1 MQWGHDWFERL
12 KMKKTKRFAKN
23 LLAISL
29 SICLSFM
36 SVPFG
41 TAFASDASGEIS
53 NAASAVLESDSN
65 VAADSADV
73 IADAVSTPEDSES
86 SALER
91 ANGEP
96 ESLDGII
103 SSDEEISSAASID
116 SIVADTESENGDSL
130 ADKPAEPYEVELT
143 AMGMLGANT
152 VKISVPA
159 ADAGDELRAALG
171 SAAATLDPGS
181 ADDAAH
187 AAAKAALEAKFD
199 GVGAFEAYSL
209 KIVSGGQEVELPA
222 SAEVELTFVRLTADA
237 GVAMP
242 GFMNLGDSPRYF
254 GLAGGELSELSVSA
268 SEQASEMA
276 WLDTFRLDPS
286 LPTLV
291 AANGDSLADKPA
303 EPYEVELTAM
313 GMLGANTV
321 KISVP
326 AADAGDELR
335 AALGSAAATLDP
347 GSADDA
353 AHAAAKAALE
363 AKFDGVGAFEAY
375 SLKIV
380 SGGQE
385 VELPAS
391 AEVELTFVRLTADAG
406 VAMPGFMNLG
416 DSPRYFGLA
425 GGELSELSVSA
436 SEQASEMA
444 WLDTFRLDPSLPTLV
459 AANGDSLADKAEGL
473 KAGSYSITA
482 NLYVIGEDAPIGQN
496 AYMTTTVF
504 PPIVPNS
511 GNANLRVDEDGA
523 MTLTF
528 YPVNEIFTLQD
539 IKGNDD
545 EGVHILS
552 VERGGASTS
561 YGSHSDRITKVVAK
575 LDSAKSTYALGA
587 CTQCPTIFMGGADQ
601 HWRMQLDVDFDSAKE
616 NGAVQPGEDA
626 FSKTFSD
633 EATGIT
639 VAVSTSD
646 KNEVQK
652 IESARLSVVKHEDDE
667 ANAAIE
673 AEFAKSFLGTP
684 KYEAYSIV
692 LVDADGNAIHLA
704 ASSVLVTA
712 PSAINYVDAYKYVGT
727 DGGLQSIAS
736 FYQRGNVI
744 IQDSGLGTYVIAD
757 HYSANHWVD
766 FDFAN
771 DAIGASGQ
779 MKISSAQTGIEGF
792 KDILTFFLGKEASDN
807 GEDAYTLAIMHDN
820 IDGETQPLWFWL
832 GDGNGYLNLTIPVS
846 SESDS
851 VYLVESDGT
860 STGARKLDSTY
871 ADGKAAFSIV
881 TPDQGGMNK
890 DEIGKLLVALANGYS
905 NGIASASAD
914 APVAY
919 IKVIHDASK
928 LADKPYVYSNL
939 AYSNLIYNGD
949 EQTCAYVDG
958 NSQVVQGSIIQKN
971 AGSYSAMVEPKP
983 GYTWF
988 DGSRNSIELT
998 WSIRKASLQISID
1011 DLAYGAQ
1018 SDFVAKVTGFQ
1029 GSDTADSIGL
1039 KSVSLK
1045 PQYWPDTTKPGFYQ
1059 LSNWNYWDGLDQGL
1073 DNYDINFSNASLYV
1087 GMAPSSEPQVAEGL
1101 VYSGQEQIGVTGDE
1115 SLYTL
1120 ENVSQADAGEYE
1132 AVAKLIRGAGRWS
1145 DGSSGNKVVKW
1156 SIAPATLKAAYT
1168 GDTVTTA
1175 RDEARGEVSV
1185 SGFVNGETAE
1195 TVEGFE
1201 LPAVSIPEALT
1212 PGESYQLTPTGG
1224 NAGKNYQFE
1233 YAPGT
1238 LSVASSYVRE
1248 KLAPGTYTITANLMM
1263 PGEYNP
1269 VLRGTT
1275 VCANTPDN
1283 PFADS
1288 AGNSPV
1294 VDENSDVTIANA
1306 VPTDAQAMTSNATL
1320 IVAEDGTKTLVLPVR
1335 NPCFT
1340 LQELGTCAELQDVK
1354 VERTTPEDPSLW
1366 NYGKMSSRIHKVA
1379 FTLTDNLASGERS
1392 YDFAGSFLY
1401 AVPLEKGM
1409 QYGSGNPE
1417 IRPSG
1422 DVALRLTVD
1431 YSSVRKSS
1439 DSTEVP
1445 TLVDLI
1451 DKGNN
1456 GNGGNG
1462 GSGNNNGSN
1471 GSQNNSGSNES
1482 NGSANGGSNGGIAT
1496 TDGHLA
1502 AGTYTVSGNVWL
1514 PKSQTGLPL
1523 NPHLSN
1529 GGFPPSSPVS
1539 SNATL
1544 VVDGSGHAYV
1554 RIPVTI
1560 QDKVMVVNNV
1570 WGSGVSFDGSTIT
1583 IDLGTPSA
1591 GQTTFTGTC
1600 QVSVTIGWLAKTIAA
1615 GIFNGVWDHTWTAN
1629 WEVDL
1634 GSVLPASGGGTL
1646 PAAAQAIL
1654 NGANGVA
1661 AQESAAEAALAALDE
1676 GGSSASKSAAAKKAG
1691 SQAASDEGGS
1701 ADGGMAPVTVACIA
1715 LGAVAVAAIAAWLL
1729 LSRRK
1734 RNAAAE
1740 AGADSANGE

>member
-1 MQWGHDWFERL
+1 
-12 KMKKTKRFAKN
+12 MKKTKRFANN

-29 SICLSFM
+29 SICLSLM

-41 TAFASDASGEIS
+41 TAFASDATAEIANVAPVDS
-53 NAASAVLESDSN
+53 EGDSN
-65 VAADSADV
+65 VIADSPDV
-73 IADAVSTPEDSES
+73 AVDAVDSLKAS
-86 SALER
+86 DSQVSGM
-91 ANGEP
+91 NSEP
-96 ESLDGII
+96 ESSSVITGLDK
-103 SSDEEISSAASID
+103 EASAAVD
-116 SIVADTESENGDSL
+116 VNNLAAGTESENGDSL

-171 SAAATLDPGS
+171 SATATLDPGS

-187 AAAKAALEAKFD
+187 ASAKAALEAKFD

-222 SAEVELTFVRLTADA
+222 SAEVELAFVRLTADA

-242 GFMNLGDSPRYF
+242 GFMNLGMSPRYF

-335 AALGSAAATLDP
+335 AALGSATATLDP

-353 AHAAAKAALE
+353 AHASAKAALE

-391 AEVELTFVRLTADAG
+391 AEVELAFVRLTADAG

-416 DSPRYFGLA
+416 MSPRYFGLA

-459 AANGDSLADKAEGL
+459 AANGDSLSDKDEGL

-511 GNANLRVDEDGA
+511 DNANLRVDEDGT
-523 MTLTF
+523 MILTF
-528 YPVNEIFTLQD
+528 YPVNEVFTLQD

-736 FYQRGNVI
+736 FYQQGNVI

-779 MKISSAQTGIEGF
+779 MKISSAQTGIEAF
-792 KDILTFFLGKEASDN
+792 KDVLTFFLGKEAAGN
-807 GEDAYTLAIMHDN
+807 GEDAYTLAIMHTL
-820 IDGETQPLWFWL
+820 DGETQPLYFWFT
-832 GDGNGYLNLTIPVS
+832 DGKGYLNLTVPVS

-851 VYLVESDGT
+851 VYLVESDGSST
-860 STGARKLDSTY
+860 SARKLDSAY
-871 ADGKAAFSIV
+871 VDGKATFSIV
-881 TPDQGGMNK
+881 TPDQGGMSN
-890 DEIGKLLVALANGYS
+890 DELGKLLVALANGHN

-914 APVAY
+914 EPVAY
-919 IKVIHDASK
+919 IKVVHDASK
-928 LADKPYVYSNL
+928 LADNPYVYSVRT
-939 AYSNLIYNGD
+939 YNGD
-949 EQTCAYVDG
+949 NQTCAYVDA
-958 NSQVVQGSIIQKN
+958 NSQVVQGSIVQKN
-971 AGSYSAMVEPKP
+971 AGSYSATVEPKP

-988 DGSRNSIELT
+988 DGSRTPIELT
-998 WSIRKASLQISID
+998 WSIWKASLQISID

-1045 PQYWPDTTKPGFYQ
+1045 PQYWPDTTKPGLYH
-1059 LSNWNYWDGLDQGL
+1059 LNNWNYWDGLDQGL

-1087 GMAPSSEPQVAEGL
+1087 GMAPSSEPQVADGL
-1101 VYSGQEQIGVTGDE
+1101 VYSGQEQVGVTGDE

-1120 ENVSQADAGEYE
+1120 ENVSQVDAGEYE

-1145 DGSSGNKVVKW
+1145 DGSSDNKVVKW

-1185 SGFVNGETAE
+1185 SDFVNGETAE

-1201 LPAVSIPEALT
+1201 LPTVSIPEALD

-1445 TLVDLI
+1445 TLVDLV

-1600 QVSVTIGWLAKTIAA
+1600 QASVTIGWLAQTIAA

-1654 NGANGVA
+1654 NGVNGVA
-1661 AQESAAEAALAALDE
+1661 DEESAAEAALAALDE
-1676 GGSSASKSAAAKKAG
+1676 DGSAASESAAAKKAG
-1691 SQAASDEGGS
+1691 SQAASDEGDA
-1701 ADGGMAPVTVACIA
+1701 ADGGMAPVIVACIA
-1715 LGAVAVAAIAAWLL
+1715 LGVVTVVAMAAWLL
-1729 LSRRK
+1729 LSRKK
-1734 RNAAAE
+1734 RSAAAE
-1740 AGADSANGE
+1740 AGANGANGE

>member
-1 MQWGHDWFERL
+1 
-12 KMKKTKRFAKN
+12 
-23 LLAISL
+23 
-29 SICLSFM
+29 M
-36 SVPFG
+36 SVPFDA
-41 TAFASDASGEIS
+41 AFASDTASENPDATSVAIEDGSSVVPNSVDDSEASDSQASGEVDDS
-53 NAASAVLESDSN
+53 AALGDIANVDEEAAVAANVDSH
-65 VAADSADV
+65 AADS
-73 IADAVSTPEDSES
+73 ENES
-86 SALER
+86 
-91 ANGEP
+91 
-96 ESLDGII
+96 
-103 SSDEEISSAASID
+103 
-116 SIVADTESENGDSL
+116 GDSL
-130 ADKPAEPYEVELT
+130 SDKAAEPYAVELT

-171 SAAATLDPGS
+171 SATATLDPGS

-187 AAAKAALEAKFD
+187 ASAKAALEAKFD

-222 SAEVELTFVRLTADA
+222 SAEVELTFVRLAADA

-242 GFMNLGDSPRYF
+242 GFMNLGMSPRYF
-254 GLAGGELSELSVSA
+254 GLAGGGLSELSVSA

-303 EPYEVELTAM
+303 EPYAVELTAM

-335 AALGSAAATLDP
+335 AALGSATATLDP

-353 AHAAAKAALE
+353 AHASAKAALE

-391 AEVELTFVRLTADAG
+391 AEVELTFVRLAADAG

-416 DSPRYFGLA
+416 MSPRYFGLA
-425 GGELSELSVSA
+425 GGGLSELSVSA

-459 AANGDSLADKAEGL
+459 AANGDSLADKPEGL

-511 GNANLRVDEDGA
+511 DNANLRVDEDGA

-736 FYQRGNVI
+736 FYQQGNVI

-779 MKISSAQTGIEGF
+779 MKISSAQTGIEAF
-792 KDILTFFLGKEASDN
+792 KDVLTFFLGKEAAGN
-807 GEDAYTLAIMHDN
+807 GEDAYTLAIMHTL
-820 IDGETQPLWFWL
+820 DGETQPLYFWFT
-832 GDGNGYLNLTIPVS
+832 DGKGYLNLTVPVS

-851 VYLVESDGT
+851 VYLVESDGSST
-860 STGARKLDSTY
+860 SARKLDSAY
-871 ADGKAAFSIV
+871 VDGKATFSIV
-881 TPDQGGMNK
+881 TPDQGGMSN
-890 DEIGKLLVALANGYS
+890 DELGKLLVALANGHN

-914 APVAY
+914 EPVAY
-919 IKVIHDASK
+919 IKVVHDASK
-928 LADKPYVYSNL
+928 LADNPYVYSVRT
-939 AYSNLIYNGD
+939 YNGD
-949 EQTCAYVDG
+949 NQTCAYVDA
-958 NSQVVQGSIIQKN
+958 NSQVVQGSIVQKN
-971 AGSYSAMVEPKP
+971 AGSYSATVEPKP

-988 DGSRNSIELT
+988 DGSRTPIELT
-998 WSIRKASLQISID
+998 WSIWKASLQISID

-1045 PQYWPDTTKPGFYQ
+1045 PQYWPDTTKPGLYN

-1087 GMAPSSEPQVAEGL
+1087 GMAPSSEPQVADGL
-1101 VYSGQEQIGVTGDE
+1101 VYSGQEQVGVTGDE

-1145 DGSSGNKVVKW
+1145 DGSSDNKVVKW

-1185 SGFVNGETAE
+1185 SDFVNGETADS
-1195 TVEGFE
+1195 VEGFE
-1201 LPAVSIPEALT
+1201 LPTVSIPEVLT

-1379 FTLTDNLASGERS
+1379 FTLTDNLASGGRS

-1431 YSSVRKSS
+1431 YSSARKSS

-1445 TLVDLI
+1445 TLVDLV

-1471 GSQNNSGSNES
+1471 GSQNNSGSNEA

-1502 AGTYTVSGNVWL
+1502 AGTYTVSGNIWFD
-1514 PKSQTGLPL
+1514 KSVTGLPL

-1544 VVDGSGHAYV
+1544 VVDASGHAYV

-1583 IDLGTPSA
+1583 IDLGAPSA

-1600 QVSVTIGWLAKTIAA
+1600 QVSVTIGWLAQTIAA

-1661 AQESAAEAALAALDE
+1661 AEESAAEAALAALDE
-1676 GGSSASKSAAAKKAG
+1676 GGSSASESAAAKKAG
-1691 SQAASDEGGS
+1691 SQAASDEGDA

-1715 LGAVAVAAIAAWLL
+1715 LGVVAVAAIAAWLL

-1740 AGADSANGE
+1740 AGANSANGE

>member
-1 MQWGHDWFERL
+1 M
-12 KMKKTKRFAKN
+12 
-23 LLAISL
+23 
-29 SICLSFM
+29 
-36 SVPFG
+36 
-41 TAFASDASGEIS
+41 
-53 NAASAVLESDSN
+53 
-65 VAADSADV
+65 
-73 IADAVSTPEDSES
+73 
-86 SALER
+86 
-91 ANGEP
+91 
-96 ESLDGII
+96 
-103 SSDEEISSAASID
+103 
-116 SIVADTESENGDSL
+116 
-130 ADKPAEPYEVELT
+130 
-143 AMGMLGANT
+143 
-152 VKISVPA
+152 
-159 ADAGDELRAALG
+159 
-171 SAAATLDPGS
+171 
-181 ADDAAH
+181 
-187 AAAKAALEAKFD
+187 
-199 GVGAFEAYSL
+199 
-209 KIVSGGQEVELPA
+209 
-222 SAEVELTFVRLTADA
+222 
-237 GVAMP
+237 
-242 GFMNLGDSPRYF
+242 
-254 GLAGGELSELSVSA
+254 
-268 SEQASEMA
+268 
-276 WLDTFRLDPS
+276 
-286 LPTLV
+286 
-291 AANGDSLADKPA
+291 
-303 EPYEVELTAM
+303 
-313 GMLGANTV
+313 
-321 KISVP
+321 
-326 AADAGDELR
+326 
-335 AALGSAAATLDP
+335 
-347 GSADDA
+347 
-353 AHAAAKAALE
+353 
-363 AKFDGVGAFEAY
+363 
-375 SLKIV
+375 
-380 SGGQE
+380 
-385 VELPAS
+385 
-391 AEVELTFVRLTADAG
+391 
-406 VAMPGFMNLG
+406 
-416 DSPRYFGLA
+416 
-425 GGELSELSVSA
+425 
-436 SEQASEMA
+436 
-444 WLDTFRLDPSLPTLV
+444 
-459 AANGDSLADKAEGL
+459 

-511 GNANLRVDEDGA
+511 DNANLRVDEDGT
-523 MTLTF
+523 MILTF
-528 YPVNEIFTLQD
+528 YPVNEVFTLQD

-684 KYEAYSIV
+684 KYEACSIV

-736 FYQRGNVI
+736 FYQQGNVI

-779 MKISSAQTGIEGF
+779 MKISSAQTGIEAF
-792 KDILTFFLGKEASDN
+792 KDVLTFFLGKEAAGN
-807 GEDAYTLAIMHDN
+807 GEDAYTLAIMHTL
-820 IDGETQPLWFWL
+820 DGETQPLYFWFT
-832 GDGNGYLNLTIPVS
+832 DGKGYLNLTVPVS

-851 VYLVESDGT
+851 VYLVESDGSST
-860 STGARKLDSTY
+860 SARKLDSAY
-871 ADGKAAFSIV
+871 VDGKATFSIV
-881 TPDQGGMNK
+881 TPDQGGMSN
-890 DEIGKLLVALANGYS
+890 DELGKLLVALANGHN

-914 APVAY
+914 EPVAY
-919 IKVIHDASK
+919 IRVVHDASK
-928 LADKPYVYSNL
+928 LADNPYVYS
-939 AYSNLIYNGD
+939 ARTYNGD
-949 EQTCAYVDG
+949 NQTCAYVDA
-958 NSQVVQGSIIQKN
+958 NSQVVQGSIVQKN
-971 AGSYSAMVEPKP
+971 AGSYSATVEPKP

-988 DGSRNSIELT
+988 DGSRTPIELT
-998 WSIRKASLQISID
+998 WSIWKASLQISIE

-1045 PQYWPDTTKPGFYQ
+1045 PQYWPDTTKPGFYH

-1087 GMAPSSEPQVAEGL
+1087 GMAPSSEPQVADGL
-1101 VYSGQEQIGVTGDE
+1101 VYSGQEQVGVTGDE

-1145 DGSSGNKVVKW
+1145 DGSSDNKVVKW

-1185 SGFVNGETAE
+1185 SDFVNGETADS
-1195 TVEGFE
+1195 VEGFE
-1201 LPAVSIPEALT
+1201 LPTVSIPEVLT

-1379 FTLTDNLASGERS
+1379 FTLTDNLASGGRS

-1445 TLVDLI
+1445 TLVDLV

-1471 GSQNNSGSNES
+1471 GSQNNSGSNEA

-1496 TDGHLA
+1496 TDGHLV

-1600 QVSVTIGWLAKTIAA
+1600 QASVTIGWLAKTIAA

-1661 AQESAAEAALAALDE
+1661 AEESAAEAALAALDE
-1676 GGSSASKSAAAKKAG
+1676 NGSSASESAAAKKAG
-1691 SQAASDEGGS
+1691 SQAASDEGDA

-1715 LGAVAVAAIAAWLL
+1715 LGVVAVAAIAAWLL
-1729 LSRRK
+1729 LSRKK

>member
-1 MQWGHDWFERL
+1 M
-12 KMKKTKRFAKN
+12 
-23 LLAISL
+23 LAISL

-73 IADAVSTPEDSES
+73 IPDAVSTPEDSES

-171 SAAATLDPGS
+171 SATATLDPGS

-242 GFMNLGDSPRYF
+242 GFMNLGMSPRYF

-291 AANGDSLADKPA
+291 AANGDSL
-303 EPYEVELTAM
+303 
-313 GMLGANTV
+313 
-321 KISVP
+321 S
-326 AADAGDELR
+326 
-335 AALGSAAATLDP
+335 
-347 GSADDA
+347 
-353 AHAAAKAALE
+353 
-363 AKFDGVGAFEAY
+363 
-375 SLKIV
+375 
-380 SGGQE
+380 
-385 VELPAS
+385 
-391 AEVELTFVRLTADAG
+391 
-406 VAMPGFMNLG
+406 
-416 DSPRYFGLA
+416 
-425 GGELSELSVSA
+425 
-436 SEQASEMA
+436 
-444 WLDTFRLDPSLPTLV
+444 
-459 AANGDSLADKAEGL
+459 DKAEGL

-1145 DGSSGNKVVKW
+1145 DGSGDDKVIKW
-1156 SIAPATLKAAYT
+1156 SIAPATLTASYS
-1168 GDTVTTA
+1168 GDQVTTA
-1175 RDEARGEVSV
+1175 RSEAKGEVSV

-1379 FTLTDNLASGERS
+1379 FTLTDNLASGGRS

-1471 GSQNNSGSNES
+1471 GSQNNAGSNES
-1482 NGSANGGSNGGIAT
+1482 NGSANGGSNGGIGA

-1676 GGSSASKSAAAKKAG
+1676 GGSSASESAAAKKAG
-1691 SQAASDEGGS
+1691 SQAASDEGGA

>member
-171 SAAATLDPGS
+171 SATATLDPGS

-187 AAAKAALEAKFD
+187 ASAKAALEAKFD

-242 GFMNLGDSPRYF
+242 GFMNLGMSPRYF

-291 AANGDSLADKPA
+291 AANGDSL
-303 EPYEVELTAM
+303 
-313 GMLGANTV
+313 
-321 KISVP
+321 S
-326 AADAGDELR
+326 
-335 AALGSAAATLDP
+335 
-347 GSADDA
+347 
-353 AHAAAKAALE
+353 
-363 AKFDGVGAFEAY
+363 
-375 SLKIV
+375 
-380 SGGQE
+380 
-385 VELPAS
+385 
-391 AEVELTFVRLTADAG
+391 
-406 VAMPGFMNLG
+406 
-416 DSPRYFGLA
+416 
-425 GGELSELSVSA
+425 
-436 SEQASEMA
+436 
-444 WLDTFRLDPSLPTLV
+444 
-459 AANGDSLADKAEGL
+459 DKAEGL

-736 FYQRGNVI
+736 FYQQGNVI

-881 TPDQGGMNK
+881 TPDQGGMNR

-1120 ENVSQADAGEYE
+1120 ENVSQTAAGEYE
-1132 AVAKLIRGAGRWS
+1132 AVAKLIRGAGCWS
-1145 DGSSGNKVVKW
+1145 DGSGDDKVIKW
-1156 SIAPATLKAAYT
+1156 SIAPATLTASYS
-1168 GDTVTTA
+1168 GDQVTTA
-1175 RDEARGEVSV
+1175 RSEAKGEVSV

-1445 TLVDLI
+1445 TLVDLV

-1462 GSGNNNGSN
+1462 DSGNNNGSN
-1471 GSQNNSGSNES
+1471 GSQNNSGSNEA

-1676 GGSSASKSAAAKKAG
+1676 GGSSASESAAAKKAG
-1691 SQAASDEGGS
+1691 SQAASDEGGA

>member
-1 MQWGHDWFERL
+1 MANLKAVKRKMSKWGVLGNAFL
-12 KMKKTKRFAKN
+12 SVV
-23 LLAISL
+23 LAVSL
-29 SICLSFM
+29 MPSYAA
-36 SVPFG
+36 FG
-41 TAFASDASGEIS
+41 DDGQVNSDTSAQQSADVQAQDGESDAVDTD
-53 NAASAVLESDSN
+53 SANGPAMAYDGLDESDSG
-65 VAADSADV
+65 
-73 IADAVSTPEDSES
+73 T
-86 SALER
+86 
-91 ANGEP
+91 
-96 ESLDGII
+96 
-103 SSDEEISSAASID
+103 
-116 SIVADTESENGDSL
+116 
-130 ADKPAEPYEVELT
+130 EPYAVELT

-171 SAAATLDPGS
+171 SATATLDPGS

-237 GVAMP
+237 GMAMP
-242 GFMNLGDSPRYF
+242 GFMNLGMSPRYF
-254 GLAGGELSELSVSA
+254 GLAGGGLSELSVSA

-291 AANGDSLADKPA
+291 AANGDSL
-303 EPYEVELTAM
+303 
-313 GMLGANTV
+313 
-321 KISVP
+321 S
-326 AADAGDELR
+326 
-335 AALGSAAATLDP
+335 
-347 GSADDA
+347 
-353 AHAAAKAALE
+353 
-363 AKFDGVGAFEAY
+363 
-375 SLKIV
+375 
-380 SGGQE
+380 
-385 VELPAS
+385 
-391 AEVELTFVRLTADAG
+391 
-406 VAMPGFMNLG
+406 
-416 DSPRYFGLA
+416 
-425 GGELSELSVSA
+425 
-436 SEQASEMA
+436 
-444 WLDTFRLDPSLPTLV
+444 
-459 AANGDSLADKAEGL
+459 DKAEGL

-736 FYQRGNVI
+736 FYQQGNVI

-757 HYSANHWVD
+757 HYSADHWVD

-792 KDILTFFLGKEASDN
+792 KDVLTFFLGKEASDN

-998 WSIRKASLQISID
+998 WSIWKASLQISID

-1045 PQYWPDTTKPGFYQ
+1045 PQYWPDTTKPGLYQ
-1059 LSNWNYWDGLDQGL
+1059 LSNWDYWDGLDQGL

-1087 GMAPSSEPQVAEGL
+1087 GMAPSSEPQVVDRL
-1101 VYSGQEQIGVTGDE
+1101 VYSGQEQVGVTGDD

-1120 ENVSQADAGEYE
+1120 ENVSQTAAGEYE

-1145 DGSSGNKVVKW
+1145 DGSGDDKVIKW
-1156 SIAPATLKAAYT
+1156 SIAPATLTASYS
-1168 GDTVTTA
+1168 GDQVTTA
-1175 RDEARGEVSV
+1175 RSEAKGEVSV

-1201 LPAVSIPEALT
+1201 LPAVSIPEALD

-1238 LSVASSYVRE
+1238 LSVASSYARE

-1422 DVALRLTVD
+1422 DVALRLTVN
-1431 YSSVRKSS
+1431 YSSLAKTS
-1439 DSTEVP
+1439 DSIEVP
-1445 TLVDLI
+1445 TLVDLV

-1456 GNGGNG
+1456 GGNGGN
-1462 GSGNNNGSN
+1462 SGNNGSN
-1471 GSQNNSGSNES
+1471 GGNSSGNQGGNSGD
-1482 NGSANGGSNGGIAT
+1482 NGGSNGSDGSNGGASNGGST
-1496 TDGHLA
+1496 TVGTTTSGHFA
-1502 AGTYTVSGNVWL
+1502 AGTYTVSANLWFD
-1514 PKSQTGLPL
+1514 KATTGLPL
-1523 NPHLSN
+1523 NPHLTN
-1529 GGFPPSSPVS
+1529 GGFPPSTPVS
-1539 SNATL
+1539 NNATMT
-1544 VVDGSGHAYV
+1544 VDASGHAWV
-1554 RIPVTI
+1554 SAPVVI
-1560 QDKVMVVNNV
+1560 QDKVMTINNV
-1570 WGSGVSFDGSTIT
+1570 WGSGVSYDGSTVT
-1583 IDLGTPSA
+1583 IDLGTPTA
-1591 GQTTFTGTC
+1591 DQTQFAGTC
-1600 QVSVTIGWLAKTIAA
+1600 TSSVTIGWLAQTIAA
-1615 GIFNGVWDHTWTAN
+1615 GIFNGVWDHTWSTN

-1634 GSVLPASGGGTL
+1634 VAGSLPASGGGEL

-1654 NGANGVA
+1654 NGENGVA
-1661 AQESAAEAALAALDE
+1661 ASGDAAAAALAAAEDGAAK
-1676 GGSSASKSAAAKKAG
+1676 GGDATKSGKAADGKSSGSAKSGVAGAVEDLADAAASNPAVAIALGCVAVLAVAGAAGGAYVYRRKKRAAAAAG
-1691 SQAASDEGGS
+1691 DAASD
-1701 ADGGMAPVTVACIA
+1701 
-1715 LGAVAVAAIAAWLL
+1715 AA
-1729 LSRRK
+1729 SK
-1734 RNAAAE
+1734 
-1740 AGADSANGE
+1740 

>member
-1 MQWGHDWFERL
+1 
-12 KMKKTKRFAKN
+12 
-23 LLAISL
+23 
-29 SICLSFM
+29 M
-36 SVPFG
+36 SVPFDA
-41 TAFASDASGEIS
+41 AFASDTASENPDATSVAIEDGSSAVPNSVDDSEASDSQASGETDDE
-53 NAASAVLESDSN
+53 AALGDIANVDEEAA
-65 VAADSADV
+65 VAANVDSH
-73 IADAVSTPEDSES
+73 
-86 SALER
+86 
-91 ANGEP
+91 
-96 ESLDGII
+96 
-103 SSDEEISSAASID
+103 
-116 SIVADTESENGDSL
+116 VAGTESENGDSL
-130 ADKPAEPYEVELT
+130 SDKPAEPYEVELT

-171 SAAATLDPGS
+171 SATATLDPGS
-181 ADDAAH
+181 AGDAAH
-187 AAAKAALEAKFD
+187 ASAKAALEAKFD

-209 KIVSGGQEVELPA
+209 KIVSGDQEVELPA

-242 GFMNLGDSPRYF
+242 GFMNLG
-254 GLAGGELSELSVSA
+254 
-268 SEQASEMA
+268 M
-276 WLDTFRLDPS
+276 
-286 LPTLV
+286 
-291 AANGDSLADKPA
+291 
-303 EPYEVELTAM
+303 
-313 GMLGANTV
+313 
-321 KISVP
+321 
-326 AADAGDELR
+326 
-335 AALGSAAATLDP
+335 
-347 GSADDA
+347 
-353 AHAAAKAALE
+353 
-363 AKFDGVGAFEAY
+363 
-375 SLKIV
+375 
-380 SGGQE
+380 
-385 VELPAS
+385 
-391 AEVELTFVRLTADAG
+391 
-406 VAMPGFMNLG
+406 
-416 DSPRYFGLA
+416 SPRYFGLA

-736 FYQRGNVI
+736 FYQQGNVI

-792 KDILTFFLGKEASDN
+792 KDVLTFFLGKEASDN

-958 NSQVVQGSIIQKN
+958 NSQIVQGSIIQKN
-971 AGSYSAMVEPKP
+971 AGSYSATVEPKP

-988 DGSRNSIELT
+988 DGSRTPIELT
-998 WSIRKASLQISID
+998 WSIWKASLWISID
-1011 DLAYGAQ
+1011 NLAYGAQ
-1018 SDFVAKVTGFQ
+1018 SDFVATMTGFQ
-1029 GSDTADSIGL
+1029 GGDTAESIGL
-1039 KSVSLK
+1039 KPVSLK
-1045 PQYWPDTTKPGFYQ
+1045 PQYWPDTTKPGHYSFTGVY
-1059 LSNWNYWDGLDQGL
+1059 YWDGLDQVL
-1073 DNYDINFSNASLYV
+1073 DNYNINTTHASFYV
-1087 GMAPSSEPQVAEGL
+1087 GMAPSSEPQVADGL
-1101 VYSGQEQIGVTGDE
+1101 VYSGQEQVGVTGDD

-1120 ENVSQADAGEYE
+1120 ENVSQTAAGEYE
-1132 AVAKLIRGAGRWS
+1132 AVAKLVRGAGCWS
-1145 DGSSGNKVVKW
+1145 DGSGDDKVIKW
-1156 SIAPATLKAAYT
+1156 SIAPATLTASYS
-1168 GDTVTTA
+1168 GDQVTTA
-1175 RDEARGEVSV
+1175 RSEAKGEVSV

-1676 GGSSASKSAAAKKAG
+1676 GGSSASESAAAKKAG
-1691 SQAASDEGGS
+1691 SQAASDEGGA

>member
-1 MQWGHDWFERL
+1 
-12 KMKKTKRFAKN
+12 
-23 LLAISL
+23 
-29 SICLSFM
+29 M
-36 SVPFG
+36 SVPFDA
-41 TAFASDASGEIS
+41 AFASDTASENPDATSVAIEDGSSVVPNSVDDSEASDSQASGETDDE
-53 NAASAVLESDSN
+53 AALGDIANVDEEAAVAANVDSH
-65 VAADSADV
+65 AADS
-73 IADAVSTPEDSES
+73 ENES
-86 SALER
+86 
-91 ANGEP
+91 
-96 ESLDGII
+96 
-103 SSDEEISSAASID
+103 
-116 SIVADTESENGDSL
+116 GDSL
-130 ADKPAEPYEVELT
+130 SDKAAEPYAVELT

-171 SAAATLDPGS
+171 SATATLDPGS

-237 GVAMP
+237 GMAMP
-242 GFMNLGDSPRYF
+242 GFMNLGMSPRYF

-291 AANGDSLADKPA
+291 AANGDSL
-303 EPYEVELTAM
+303 
-313 GMLGANTV
+313 
-321 KISVP
+321 S
-326 AADAGDELR
+326 
-335 AALGSAAATLDP
+335 
-347 GSADDA
+347 
-353 AHAAAKAALE
+353 
-363 AKFDGVGAFEAY
+363 
-375 SLKIV
+375 
-380 SGGQE
+380 
-385 VELPAS
+385 
-391 AEVELTFVRLTADAG
+391 
-406 VAMPGFMNLG
+406 
-416 DSPRYFGLA
+416 
-425 GGELSELSVSA
+425 
-436 SEQASEMA
+436 
-444 WLDTFRLDPSLPTLV
+444 
-459 AANGDSLADKAEGL
+459 DKAEGL

-528 YPVNEIFTLQD
+528 YPVNEILTLQD

-736 FYQRGNVI
+736 FYQQGNVI

-998 WSIRKASLQISID
+998 WSIWKASLQISID

-1045 PQYWPDTTKPGFYQ
+1045 PQYWPDTTKPGFYH
-1059 LSNWNYWDGLDQGL
+1059 LGNWNYWDGLDQGL

-1185 SGFVNGETAE
+1185 SDFVNGETADS
-1195 TVEGFE
+1195 VEGFE
-1201 LPAVSIPEALT
+1201 LPTVSIPEALD

-1354 VERTTPEDPSLW
+1354 VERTTPEDPRLW

-1379 FTLTDNLASGERS
+1379 FTLTDNLASGGRS

-1451 DKGNN
+1451 DKGNS

-1471 GSQNNSGSNES
+1471 GSQNNSGSNEA

-1529 GGFPPSSPVS
+1529 GGFPPSSPVA

-1661 AQESAAEAALAALDE
+1661 AEESAAEAALAALDE
-1676 GGSSASKSAAAKKAG
+1676 GGSSASESAAAKKAG
-1691 SQAASDEGGS
+1691 SQAASDEGGA

>member
-1 MQWGHDWFERL
+1 MANLKAVKRKMSKWGVLGNAFL
-12 KMKKTKRFAKN
+12 SVV
-23 LLAISL
+23 LAVSL
-29 SICLSFM
+29 MPSYAA
-36 SVPFG
+36 FG
-41 TAFASDASGEIS
+41 DDGQVNNDTSAQQSADVQAQNCESDAVDTDSVNGP
-53 NAASAVLESDSN
+53 AMAYDGFDESDSG
-65 VAADSADV
+65 
-73 IADAVSTPEDSES
+73 T
-86 SALER
+86 
-91 ANGEP
+91 
-96 ESLDGII
+96 
-103 SSDEEISSAASID
+103 
-116 SIVADTESENGDSL
+116 
-130 ADKPAEPYEVELT
+130 EPYAVELT

-171 SAAATLDPGS
+171 SATATLDPGS

-237 GVAMP
+237 GMAMP
-242 GFMNLGDSPRYF
+242 GFMNLGMSPRYF

-291 AANGDSLADKPA
+291 AANGDSL
-303 EPYEVELTAM
+303 
-313 GMLGANTV
+313 
-321 KISVP
+321 S
-326 AADAGDELR
+326 
-335 AALGSAAATLDP
+335 
-347 GSADDA
+347 
-353 AHAAAKAALE
+353 
-363 AKFDGVGAFEAY
+363 
-375 SLKIV
+375 
-380 SGGQE
+380 
-385 VELPAS
+385 
-391 AEVELTFVRLTADAG
+391 
-406 VAMPGFMNLG
+406 
-416 DSPRYFGLA
+416 
-425 GGELSELSVSA
+425 
-436 SEQASEMA
+436 
-444 WLDTFRLDPSLPTLV
+444 
-459 AANGDSLADKAEGL
+459 DKAEGL

-736 FYQRGNVI
+736 FYQQGNVI

-779 MKISSAQTGIEGF
+779 MKISSAQTGIEAF
-792 KDILTFFLGKEASDN
+792 KDVLTFFLGKEAAGN
-807 GEDAYTLAIMHDN
+807 GEDAYTLAIMHTL
-820 IDGETQPLWFWL
+820 DGETQPLYFWFT
-832 GDGNGYLNLTIPVS
+832 DGKGYLNLTVPVS

-851 VYLVESDGT
+851 VYLVESDSSST
-860 STGARKLDSTY
+860 SARKLDSAY
-871 ADGKAAFSIV
+871 VDGKATFSIV
-881 TPDQGGMNK
+881 TPDQGGMSN
-890 DEIGKLLVALANGYS
+890 DELGKLLVALANGHN

-914 APVAY
+914 EPVAY
-919 IKVIHDASK
+919 IKVVHDASK
-928 LADKPYVYSNL
+928 LADNPYVYSVRT
-939 AYSNLIYNGD
+939 YNGD
-949 EQTCAYVDG
+949 NQTCAYVDA
-958 NSQVVQGSIIQKN
+958 NSQVVQGSIVQKN
-971 AGSYSAMVEPKP
+971 AGSYSATVEPKP

-988 DGSRNSIELT
+988 DGSRTPIELT
-998 WSIRKASLQISID
+998 WSIWKASLQISID

-1045 PQYWPDTTKPGFYQ
+1045 PQYWPDTTKPGFYH
-1059 LSNWNYWDGLDQGL
+1059 LGNWDYWDGLDQGL
-1073 DNYDINFSNASLYV
+1073 DNYDINFSNVSLYV
-1087 GMAPSSEPQVAEGL
+1087 GMAPSSEPQVVDGL
-1101 VYSGQEQIGVTGDE
+1101 VYSGQEQVGVTGDD

-1120 ENVSQADAGEYE
+1120 ENVSQTAAGEYE

-1145 DGSSGNKVVKW
+1145 DGSGDDKVIKW
-1156 SIAPATLKAAYT
+1156 SIAPATLTASYS
-1168 GDTVTTA
+1168 GDQVTTA
-1175 RDEARGEVSV
+1175 RSEAKGEVSV

-1201 LPAVSIPEALT
+1201 LPAVSIPEALD

-1238 LSVASSYVRE
+1238 LSVASSYARE

-1422 DVALRLTVD
+1422 DVALRLTVN
-1431 YSSVRKSS
+1431 YSSLAKTS
-1439 DSTEVP
+1439 DSIEVP
-1445 TLVDLI
+1445 TLVDLV

-1456 GNGGNG
+1456 GGN
-1462 GSGNNNGSN
+1462 SGNNGSN
-1471 GSQNNSGSNES
+1471 GSNGGNSSGNQGGNSGD
-1482 NGSANGGSNGGIAT
+1482 NGGSNGSGGSNGGASNGGST
-1496 TDGHLA
+1496 TVDTTTSGRFA
-1502 AGTYTVSGNVWL
+1502 AGTYTVSANLWFD
-1514 PKSQTGLPL
+1514 KATTGLPL
-1523 NPHLSN
+1523 NPHLTN
-1529 GGFPPSSPVS
+1529 GGFPPSTPVS
-1539 SNATL
+1539 NNATMT
-1544 VVDGSGHAYV
+1544 VDASGHAWV
-1554 RIPVTI
+1554 SAPVVI
-1560 QDKVMVVNNV
+1560 QDKVMTINNV
-1570 WGSGVSFDGSTIT
+1570 WGSGVSYDGSTVT
-1583 IDLGTPSA
+1583 IDLGTPTA
-1591 GQTTFTGTC
+1591 DQTQFTGTC
-1600 QVSVTIGWLAKTIAA
+1600 TSSVTIGWLAQTIAA
-1615 GIFNGVWDHTWTAN
+1615 GIFNGVWDHTWSTN

-1634 GSVLPASGGGTL
+1634 VAGSLPASGGGEL
-1646 PAAAQAIL
+1646 PAEAQAIL
-1654 NGANGVA
+1654 NGENGVA
-1661 AQESAAEAALAALDE
+1661 ASGDAAAAALAAAEDGAAK
-1676 GGSSASKSAAAKKAG
+1676 GGDAAGSAKDGKSAGSAKSGVAG
-1691 SQAASDEGGS
+1691 AVEDLADAASS
-1701 ADGGMAPVTVACIA
+1701 NPAVAIA
-1715 LGAVAVAAIAAWLL
+1715 LGCVVVLAVAGAAGGAYAY
-1729 LSRRK
+1729 RRK
-1734 RNAAAE
+1734 KRAAAAADGE
-1740 AGADSANGE
+1740 ASDVVSK

>member
-36 SVPFG
+36 SIPFG

-86 SALER
+86 SALES

-152 VKISVPA
+152 VKITVPA

-171 SAAATLDPGS
+171 SATATLDPGS

-187 AAAKAALEAKFD
+187 ASAKAALEAKFD

-222 SAEVELTFVRLTADA
+222 SAEVELTFVRLAADA

-242 GFMNLGDSPRYF
+242 GFMNLGMSPRYF
-254 GLAGGELSELSVSA
+254 GLAGGGLSELPVSA

-321 KISVP
+321 KITVP

-335 AALGSAAATLDP
+335 AALGSATATLDP

-353 AHAAAKAALE
+353 AHASAKAALE

-391 AEVELTFVRLTADAG
+391 AEVELTFVRLAADAG

-416 DSPRYFGLA
+416 MSPRYFGLA
-425 GGELSELSVSA
+425 GGGLSELPVSA

-459 AANGDSLADKAEGL
+459 AANGDSLSDKDEGL

-511 GNANLRVDEDGA
+511 DNANLRVDEDGT
-523 MTLTF
+523 MILTF
-528 YPVNEIFTLQD
+528 YPVNEVFTLQD

-736 FYQRGNVI
+736 FYQQGNVI

-779 MKISSAQTGIEGF
+779 MKISSAQTGIEAF
-792 KDILTFFLGKEASDN
+792 KDVLTFFLGKEAAGN
-807 GEDAYTLAIMHDN
+807 GEDAYTLAIMHTL
-820 IDGETQPLWFWL
+820 DGETQPLWFWL

-881 TPDQGGMNK
+881 TPDQGGMNN

-998 WSIRKASLQISID
+998 WSIWKASLQISID

-1045 PQYWPDTTKPGFYQ
+1045 PQYWPDTTKPGFYH

-1087 GMAPSSEPQVAEGL
+1087 GMAPSSEPQVADGL
-1101 VYSGQEQIGVTGDE
+1101 VYSGQEQVGVTGDD

-1145 DGSSGNKVVKW
+1145 DGSSDNKVVKW
-1156 SIAPATLKAAYT
+1156 SIAPATLKAVYT

-1185 SGFVNGETAE
+1185 SDFVNGETADS
-1195 TVEGFE
+1195 VEGFE
-1201 LPAVSIPEALT
+1201 LPTVSIPEVLT

-1294 VDENSDVTIANA
+1294 VDENSDVAIANA

-1340 LQELGTCAELQDVK
+1340 LQELGTCAELQDIK

-1379 FTLTDNLASGERS
+1379 FTLTDNLASGGRS

-1445 TLVDLI
+1445 TLVDLV

-1583 IDLGTPSA
+1583 INLGTPSA
-1591 GQTTFTGTC
+1591 GQTTFSGTC
-1600 QVSVTIGWLAKTIAA
+1600 QASVTIGWLAKTIAA

-1676 GGSSASKSAAAKKAG
+1676 NGSSASESAAAKKAG
-1691 SQAASDEGGS
+1691 SQAASDEGDA

-1729 LSRRK
+1729 LSRKK
-1734 RNAAAE
+1734 RSAAAE
-1740 AGADSANGE
+1740 AGANSANGE

>member
-1 MQWGHDWFERL
+1 
-12 KMKKTKRFAKN
+12 MKKTKRFANN

-29 SICLSFM
+29 SVCLSLM

-73 IADAVSTPEDSES
+73 IPDAVSTPEDSES

-242 GFMNLGDSPRYF
+242 GFMNLGMSPRYF

-416 DSPRYFGLA
+416 MSPRYFGLA

-459 AANGDSLADKAEGL
+459 AANGDSLSDKAEGL

-736 FYQRGNVI
+736 FYQQGNVI

-919 IKVIHDASK
+919 IKIIHDASK

-939 AYSNLIYNGD
+939 AYSNLTYNGD

-1073 DNYDINFSNASLYV
+1073 DNYDINFSYASLYV

-1175 RDEARGEVSV
+1175 RDEAKGEVSV
-1185 SGFVNGETAE
+1185 SDFVNGETADS
-1195 TVEGFE
+1195 VEGFE
-1201 LPAVSIPEALT
+1201 LPTVSIPEALT

-1340 LQELGTCAELQDVK
+1340 LQELGTCAEFQDVK

-1676 GGSSASKSAAAKKAG
+1676 GGSSASESAAAKKAG
-1691 SQAASDEGGS
+1691 SQAASDEGGA

>member
-1 MQWGHDWFERL
+1 
-12 KMKKTKRFAKN
+12 
-23 LLAISL
+23 
-29 SICLSFM
+29 M
-36 SVPFG
+36 SVPFDA
-41 TAFASDASGEIS
+41 AFASDTASENPDATSVAIEDGSSVVPNSVDDSEASDSQASGEADDE
-53 NAASAVLESDSN
+53 AALGDIANVDEEAA
-65 VAADSADV
+65 VAANVDSHA
-73 IADAVSTPEDSES
+73 TDSE
-86 SALER
+86 
-91 ANGEP
+91 N
-96 ESLDGII
+96 ES
-103 SSDEEISSAASID
+103 
-116 SIVADTESENGDSL
+116 GDSL
-130 ADKPAEPYEVELT
+130 SDKASEPYEVELT

-171 SAAATLDPGS
+171 SATATLDPGS

-209 KIVSGGQEVELPA
+209 KIVSGGREVELPA
-222 SAEVELTFVRLTADA
+222 SAEVELTFVRLAADA
-237 GVAMP
+237 GMAMP
-242 GFMNLGDSPRYF
+242 GFMNLGTSPRYF
-254 GLAGGELSELSVSA
+254 GLAGGGLSELSVSA

-291 AANGDSLADKPA
+291 AANGDSLSDKA
-303 EPYEVELTAM
+303 SEPYEVELTAM

-335 AALGSAAATLDP
+335 AALGSATATLDP

-380 SGGQE
+380 SGGRE

-391 AEVELTFVRLTADAG
+391 AEVELTFVRLAADAG
-406 VAMPGFMNLG
+406 MAMPGFMNLG
-416 DSPRYFGLA
+416 TSPRYFGLA
-425 GGELSELSVSA
+425 GGGLSELSVSA

-459 AANGDSLADKAEGL
+459 AANGDSLSDKDEGL

-511 GNANLRVDEDGA
+511 DNANLRVDEDGT
-523 MTLTF
+523 MILTF
-528 YPVNEIFTLQD
+528 YLVNEVFTLQD

-673 AEFAKSFLGTP
+673 TEFAKSFLGTP

-736 FYQRGNVI
+736 FYQQGNVI

-792 KDILTFFLGKEASDN
+792 KDVLTFFLGKEASDN

-871 ADGKAAFSIV
+871 ADGKAVFSIV

-998 WSIRKASLQISID
+998 WSIWKASLQISID

-1045 PQYWPDTTKPGFYQ
+1045 PQYWPDTTKPGRYSFTGVY
-1059 LSNWNYWDGLDQGL
+1059 YWDGLDQVL
-1073 DNYDINFSNASLYV
+1073 DNYNIYTTHASFYV
-1087 GMAPSSEPQVAEGL
+1087 GMAPSSEPRVADGL
-1101 VYSGQEQIGVTGDE
+1101 VYSGQEQVGVTGDDN
-1115 SLYTL
+1115 LYTL
-1120 ENVSQADAGEYE
+1120 ENVSQTAAGEYE
-1132 AVAKLIRGAGRWS
+1132 AVAKLIPGAGRWS
-1145 DGSSGNKVVKW
+1145 DGSGDDKVIKW
-1156 SIAPATLKAAYT
+1156 SIAPATLTASYS
-1168 GDTVTTA
+1168 GDQVTTA
-1175 RDEARGEVSV
+1175 RSEAKGEVSV

-1201 LPAVSIPEALT
+1201 LPAVSIPEALD

-1354 VERTTPEDPSLW
+1354 AERTTPEDPSLW

-1379 FTLTDNLASGERS
+1379 FTLTDNLASGGRS

-1445 TLVDLI
+1445 TLVDLV

-1600 QVSVTIGWLAKTIAA
+1600 QVSVTIGWLAQTIAA

-1676 GGSSASKSAAAKKAG
+1676 NGSSASESAAAKKAG
-1691 SQAASDEGGS
+1691 SQAASDEGDA
-1701 ADGGMAPVTVACIA
+1701 ADGGMAPVIVACIA
-1715 LGAVAVAAIAAWLL
+1715 LGVVAVAAIAAWLL
-1729 LSRRK
+1729 LSRKK

>member
-1 MQWGHDWFERL
+1 
-12 KMKKTKRFAKN
+12 MKKTKRFAKN

-187 AAAKAALEAKFD
+187 ASAKAALEAKFD

-242 GFMNLGDSPRYF
+242 GFMNLGMSPRYF

-291 AANGDSLADKPA
+291 AANGDSL
-303 EPYEVELTAM
+303 
-313 GMLGANTV
+313 
-321 KISVP
+321 S
-326 AADAGDELR
+326 
-335 AALGSAAATLDP
+335 
-347 GSADDA
+347 
-353 AHAAAKAALE
+353 
-363 AKFDGVGAFEAY
+363 
-375 SLKIV
+375 
-380 SGGQE
+380 
-385 VELPAS
+385 
-391 AEVELTFVRLTADAG
+391 
-406 VAMPGFMNLG
+406 
-416 DSPRYFGLA
+416 
-425 GGELSELSVSA
+425 
-436 SEQASEMA
+436 
-444 WLDTFRLDPSLPTLV
+444 
-459 AANGDSLADKAEGL
+459 DKAEGL

-511 GNANLRVDEDGA
+511 GNANLRVDEDGV

-736 FYQRGNVI
+736 FYQQGNVI

-1073 DNYDINFSNASLYV
+1073 DNYDIYFSNASLYV
-1087 GMAPSSEPQVAEGL
+1087 GMAPSSEPQIAEGL

-1185 SGFVNGETAE
+1185 SDFVNGETADS
-1195 TVEGFE
+1195 VEGFE
-1201 LPAVSIPEALT
+1201 LPTVSIPEALT

-1676 GGSSASKSAAAKKAG
+1676 GGSSASESAAAKKAG
-1691 SQAASDEGGS
+1691 SQAASDEGGA

-1715 LGAVAVAAIAAWLL
+1715 LGVVAVAAIAAWLL